1 MAKSQMK
8 GNKEA
13 KEPKGDKPKG
23 GGSAYKLSQ
32 SAPSGP
38 ATNPLARRNSHPCLR
53 RHHADPAVATATLA

>member
-38 ATNPLARRNSHPCLR
+38 ATNPFGKKK
-53 RHHADPAVATATLA
+53 